1 MGPVSAAPE
10 PSEERPRSVTIIG
23 WTFLVL
29 ALLRIL
35 VDSLSCVVWKLGN
48 AEPVVAFFI
57 PRGVRGV
64 DELALRHLPSVLAV
78 QGTVAAVVAFIAYRF
93 LRLRAWARTALE
105 VVCGIAI
112 AVVASIA
119 VALSIEWSRL
129 APGRESNGVAAVVA
143 ALLAVGVVLG
153 RVIGTLRRPIV
164 RRAFQ
169 RGV

>member
-1 MGPVSAAPE
+1 MGPVSVAPE
-10 PSEERPRSVTIIG
+10 SSEERLRSVTIIG

-35 VDSLSCVVWKLGN
+35 VDSLSCLVWKLGN

-64 DELALRHLPSVLAV
+64 DEMALRHFPFVLAV
-78 QGTVAAVVAFIAYRF
+78 QGTVAAAVAFIAYRF
-93 LRLRAWARTALE
+93 LRLRAWARTAME
-105 VVCGIAI
+105 VVCGVAI
-112 AVVASIA
+112 AVAASIA
-119 VALSIEWSRL
+119 VGLSIEWSRL
-129 APGRESNGVAAVVA
+129 ARGAESNVVAAVIV
-143 ALLAVGVVLG
+143 ALLALAVVLG
-153 RVIGTLRRPIV
+153 RVIGTLRRPVV